1 MRDISDFMS
10 WFVAQMLRLY
20 TYCVGLLASIHFGGM
35 TLLQIIV
42 YTFVIGVALDII
54 VVSARS
60 RSVRDVSKDDKKNRK
75 GESNDNK

>member
-1 MRDISDFMS
+1 MDISRFMV
-10 WFVAQMLRLY
+10 WFLAQMLRLY
-20 TYCVGLLASIHFGGM
+20 TYCVGLLDSITFAGVS
-35 TLLQIIV
+35 LLEVIV